1 MAHMIDIIKYEG
13 DNSTFVWKHP
23 KEDFNTN
30 SQLIVHESQE
40 AIFFANGQALDLFGP
55 GRYSL
60 ETQNMPML
68 SKYFNKLSKGET
80 AFHCEVYFINKTVQM
95 SIPWGTPELIR
106 FIEPTLNI
114 PLCLGASGKMNL
126 AVSDSRKLILKLVG
140 TMSGADW
147 HHLDEREDK
156 EDVRR
161 AGGNNVELE
170 AKKAKR
176 FTQSL
181 QKSFLPLITSALKK
195 HIPAVIKE
203 NKIDLLEIDS
213 NLELFSEALRKPIN
227 EGFEEYGLT
236 MPQFYV
242 LTVNLPENDPNFR
255 KFREL
260 HSLTLE
266 KRVMEAE
273 TEIIAKRAEEAAAQR
288 VAKIDAETS
297 VLTRESE
304 AKAQRQT
311 AEAKAATQIAEAKA
325 ETKMKEAEIEAKLTA
340 AQREAILEGETTA
353 TEMEKRKL
361 EREILAAKAQA
372 EKELVIAQA
381 EAQAQAQK
389 TKLTGLAEAEVMQ
402 AKGLAEAEEMRAKG
416 VAQGEGMRAQGYTQK
431 DVLQA
436 DVQKSYADA
445 LGNIS
450 LGDNIGGDVTI
461 SGGASGGGLGV
472 NGMVGD
478 MVKLGLGMAV
488 AGKVSQPMHDMINN
502 FEVPGLNPNQA
513 QASIACPSCGASVGA
528 NAKFCPECGTKI
540 ERLAENE
547 IICPSCGQKTAKGK
561 FCQECGT
568 PLIRKCT
575 GCGAELA
582 GGAKF
587 CPECGAKQ

>member
-126 AVSDSRKLILKLVG
+126 VVSDSRKLMLKLVG
-140 TMSGADW
+140 TMSGIAW
-147 HHLDEREDK
+147 HADEREVEENVK
-156 EDVRR
+156 RV
-161 AGGNNVELE
+161 GGNNAELE

-181 QKSFLPLITSALKK
+181 QKCFLPLITSALKK

-213 NLELFSEALRKPIN
+213 NLELFSEALKKPIN
-227 EGFEEYGLT
+227 EGFEEYGIT

-242 LTVNLPENDPNFR
+242 LTVNLPENDNNFR

-273 TEIIAKRAEEAAAQR
+273 TELIAKRAQEDAAQR

-297 VLTRESE
+297 VETKLSE

-311 AEAKAATQIAEAKA
+311 AEAKADTQIAEAKA
-325 ETKMKEAEIEAKLTA
+325 ETKMKEAEIEAKLTV
-340 AQREAILEGETTA
+340 AQREAILEGEA
-353 TEMEKRKL
+353 TETEQEKRRL
-361 EREILAAKAQA
+361 EREILEAKAKA
-372 EKELVIAQA
+372 EKDLIIAQA

-416 VAQGEGMRAQGYTQK
+416 YTQR

-445 LGNIS
+445 LGNMEF
-450 LGDNIGGDVTI
+450 
-461 SGGASGGGLGV
+461 GGGTVVGGSGV
-472 NGMVGD
+472 GGLVGD
-478 MVKLGLGMAV
+478 MVSLGAGMAV
-488 AGKVSQPMHDMINN
+488 ASKISEPMSNMISGFQVPEFNANN
-502 FEVPGLNPNQA
+502 
-513 QASIACPSCGASVGA
+513 QASIVCPSCGVSISA

-547 IICPSCGQKTAKGK
+547 IICPSCGQKTGKGK
-561 FCQECGT
+561 FCQECGA

>member
-242 LTVNLPENDPNFR
+242 LTVNLPENDNNFR

-273 TEIIAKRAEEAAAQR
+273 TELIAKRAEEAAAQR

-311 AEAKAATQIAEAKA
+311 AEAKAATQIAEAQA

-416 VAQGEGMRAQGYTQK
+416 YTQR

-445 LGNIS
+445 LGNIQ
-450 LGDNIGGDVTI
+450 LGGSAAGGSSAV
-461 SGGASGGGLGV
+461 GGL
-472 NGMVGD
+472 VGD
-478 MVKLGLGMAV
+478 MVSLGAGMAV
-488 AGKVSQPMHDMINN
+488 ASKISGPMSNMISGFQVPEFNANN
-502 FEVPGLNPNQA
+502 

>member
-1 MAHMIDIIKYEG
+1 MAHIVDIIKYEG

-55 GRYSL
+55 GRYDL
-60 ETQNMPML
+60 ETQNMPFL
-68 SKYFNKLSKGET
+68 SKYFKKLSKGET

-126 AVSDSRKLILKLVG
+126 AVSDARKLILKLVG
-140 TMSGADW
+140 TMSGIAWDS
-147 HHLDEREDK
+147 DEREDK

-161 AGGNNVELE
+161 VAGNNAELE

-195 HIPAVIKE
+195 HIPTVIKE

-213 NLELFSEALRKPIN
+213 NLDLFAEALKKPIN

-236 MPQFYV
+236 VPQFYV
-242 LTVNLPENDPNFR
+242 ITVNLPENDPNFR

-273 TEIIAKRAEEAAAQR
+273 TEIIAKRAEEEAAQR
-288 VAKIDAETS
+288 VAKIDAETA
-297 VLTRESE
+297 VQTKVSE

-311 AEAKAATQIAEAKA
+311 AEAKAATQIAEAQA
-325 ETKMKEAEIEAKLTA
+325 ETKMKEAEIAAKLTVA
-340 AQREAILEGETTA
+340 EREAILEGEATA

-361 EREILAAKAQA
+361 EREILAAKTQA
-372 EKELVIAQA
+372 EKDLIIAQAKAQA
-381 EAQAQAQK
+381 EAQA
-389 TKLTGLAEAEVMQ
+389 TRLTGLAEAEVMQ

-436 DVQKSYADA
+436 DVQKSYANA

-461 SGGASGGGLGV
+461 SGGGASGGLGV

-513 QASIACPSCGASVGA
+513 QASASCPSCGASVSA
-528 NAKFCPECGTKI
+528 NAKFCPECGTKV

-547 IICPSCGQKTAKGK
+547 VICPSCGQKTGKGK
-561 FCQECGT
+561 FCQECGA
-568 PLIRKCT
+568 PLIRKCSS
-575 GCGAELA
+575 CGAELA
-582 GGAKF
+582 SGAKF
-587 CPECGAKQ
+587 CPECGEKQ

>member
-55 GRYSL
+55 GRYDL
-60 ETQNMPML
+60 ETQNMPFL

-114 PLCLGASGKMNL
+114 PLCLGASGKLNL
-126 AVSDSRKLILKLVG
+126 EVSDARKLVLKLVG
-140 TMSGADW
+140 TMSGIAWDV
-147 HHLDEREDK
+147 DEREDK
-156 EDVRR
+156 EDVKR

-181 QKSFLPLITSALKK
+181 QNCFRPLITSALKK
-195 HIPAVIKE
+195 HIPTVIKE

-213 NLELFSEALRKPIN
+213 NLDLFAEALKKPIN

-236 MPQFYV
+236 IPQFYV

-297 VLTRESE
+297 VLTKESE

-311 AEAKAATQIAEAKA
+311 AEAKAATQIAEAQA
-325 ETKMKEAEIEAKLTA
+325 ETKMKEAEIEAKLTVA
-340 AQREAILEGETTA
+340 KREAILEGETTA
-353 TEMEKRKL
+353 TEKAKL
-361 EREILAAKAQA
+361 QVEREILEAKAQA
-372 EKELVIAQA
+372 EKELIIAQA
-381 EAQAQAQK
+381 RAQAEAQK

-416 VAQGEGMRAQGYTQK
+416 YTQK

-445 LGNIS
+445 LGNMEF
-450 LGDNIGGDVTI
+450 
-461 SGGASGGGLGV
+461 GGGTVVGGSGV
-472 NGMVGD
+472 GGLVGD
-478 MVKLGLGMAV
+478 MVSLGAGMAV
-488 AGKVSQPMHDMINN
+488 ASKISEPMSNMISG
-502 FEVPGLNPNQA
+502 FQVPEFNANNQA
-513 QASIACPSCGASVGA
+513 SASCPSCGASISA
-528 NAKFCPECGTKI
+528 NAKFCPECGAKV
-540 ERLAENE
+540 ERLADNE
-547 IICPSCGQKTAKGK
+547 IICPSCGQKTQKGK

-568 PLIRKCT
+568 PLVRKCA
-575 GCGAELA
+575 GCGAELTA
-582 GGAKF
+582 GAKF
-587 CPECGAKQ
+587 CPECGTKQ